1 MPQARSFCPRFAPPG
16 TRSLRA
22 PSPFAPFP
30 LLPSLWHPRD
40 PLSPPPPHNLGAPSS
55 SQHAFTPWVPLF
67 WGFHAALW
75 GPHPGPLPCSMGAA
89 RTRPPLHLPRA
100 LQHPWVA
107 PWGGRR
113 TLWAMPSHPRG
124 LYPTCPPAAPL
135 SSAPLAAAGAER
147 SCQPQACQA
156 ALAFCSPWTLL
167 ARGHCLAWQAQ
178 GGHEHEANAPAG
190 SILPASPCPAGVLSA
205 ARAKRGHPWRAPS
218 RWEQR
223 GRRFPGLGFTVKE
236 TGASCRAAISTF
248 LVANCFKMCWNRV
261 GWRPRGTFRV
271 AAL

>member
-1 MPQARSFCPRFAPPG
+1 MQHFGVPIPAPYP
-16 TRSLRA
+16 A
-22 PSPFAPFP
+22 P
-30 LLPSLWHPRD
+30 WV
-40 PLSPPPPHNLGAPSS
+40 
-55 SQHAFTPWVPLF
+55 QHAP
-67 WGFHAALW
+67 A
-75 GPHPGPLPCSMGAA
+75 HPCTSPEPCSTPGWPLGEGAGPCGRCPA
-89 RTRPPLHLPRA
+89 THGGCTLPA
-100 LQHPWVA
+100 
-107 PWGGRR
+107 
-113 TLWAMPSHPRG
+113 
-124 LYPTCPPAAPL
+124 PPAAPL